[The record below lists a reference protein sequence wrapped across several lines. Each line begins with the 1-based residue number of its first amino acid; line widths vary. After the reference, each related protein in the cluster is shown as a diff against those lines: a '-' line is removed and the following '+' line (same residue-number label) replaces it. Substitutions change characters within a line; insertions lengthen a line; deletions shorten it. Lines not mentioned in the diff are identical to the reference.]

1 MPLDCASTS
10 CDESLINLFI
20 EIQKGRQ
27 YMSKLIK
34 NGRIVS
40 DAWKTLT
47 LAEGD
52 TPQSVR
58 LPVGPV
64 LVPLSVWRGGRA
76 GLRHPEN
83 LQRRGRRGAGCRAR
97 GGGGG

>member
-1 MPLDCASTS
+1 
-10 CDESLINLFI
+10 
-20 EIQKGRQ
+20 
-27 YMSKLIK
+27 MSKLIK
-34 NGRIVS
+34 NGRIVN

-64 LVPLSVWRGGRA
+64 LVRYRY
-76 GLRHPEN
+76 
-83 LQRRGRRGAGCRAR
+83 GRRAVPN
-97 GGGGG
+97 